1 MESWLSLATA
11 LGLGGSLGA
20 LFGLVVA
27 GKKFAARLRALIASL
42 EKALLDMRRADLNA
56 LRDEMVLVE
65 QEARR
70 LFGLLSS
77 LTKIR

>member
-20 LFGLVVA
+20 LVGLLVA

-42 EKALLDMRRADLNA
+42 EMALLDMRRADLNS
-56 LRDEMVLVE
+56 LRDEMILVE
-65 QEARR
+65 QDARR

>member
-1 MESWLSLATA
+1 MENWLSLATA

-20 LFGLVVA
+20 LLAFLVA
-27 GKKFAARLRALIASL
+27 GRKFAGRLRSLISSL

-70 LFGLLSS
+70 LFGLLSG
-77 LTKIR
+77 LLKGR